1 METFTLL
8 HFPCILN
15 SVYAVFLLKRFYVP
29 CYVGILLL
37 LLAMENES
45 RTFLERWNIASVLQ
59 ELAERW
65 GLEVAGVVA
74 GVCLLDS

>member
-1 METFTLL
+1 
-8 HFPCILN
+8 
-15 SVYAVFLLKRFYVP
+15 
-29 CYVGILLL
+29 
-37 LLAMENES
+37 MENES